1 MAQSSNIAELT
12 RLGFSPLDIDRIK
25 RHGYTDAQI
34 IYAVNDLIKHA
45 GATEGTVRDVF
56 EEAMPEL
63 FEEGLTSGHSS
74 LFKTLDQFE
83 QKQADWLFQGYIPK
97 GQITTLASDGGIG
110 KTSLWV
116 SLAAAVSSGEP
127 SFLDHEARK
136 PGKVLFMSTEDSVRV
151 VLKKRLVAAGA
162 AEHNI
167 ITPDFSKDETGFL
180 RKVKFGTQE
189 LEDVISAIKPDLCIF
204 DPLQGFLPQGTQMGD
219 RAAMRNCLAPLISLG
234 EKYGTTFLIICHTN
248 KRQSASGRNRI
259 ADSADLWDISRSVL
273 MMGWTEDK
281 GVRYLSQEK
290 CNYGP
295 LQETILFS
303 IDRDG
308 VIHPVGT
315 TWKRDREFQASR
327 KTQNSAPK
335 RNDCK
340 DWILETLMANEGSLK
355 TRELEDLAK
364 FDGYSPKTLRS
375 AKDELKTEGK
385 IYYRAEG
392 FKDKT
397 WYIHL
402 AAA

>member
-151 VLKKRLVAAGA
+151 VLKKRLVAA
-162 AEHNI
+162 I
-167 ITPDFSKDETGFL
+167 I
-180 RKVKFGTQE
+180 
-189 LEDVISAIKPDLCIF
+189 
-204 DPLQGFLPQGTQMGD
+204 
-219 RAAMRNCLAPLISLG
+219 
-234 EKYGTTFLIICHTN
+234 
-248 KRQSASGRNRI
+248 
-259 ADSADLWDISRSVL
+259 
-273 MMGWTEDK
+273 
-281 GVRYLSQEK
+281 
-290 CNYGP
+290 
-295 LQETILFS
+295 
-303 IDRDG
+303 
-308 VIHPVGT
+308 
-315 TWKRDREFQASR
+315 WKKA
-327 KTQNSAPK
+327 
-335 RNDCK
+335 
-340 DWILETLMANEGSLK
+340 L
-355 TRELEDLAK
+355 
-364 FDGYSPKTLRS
+364 
-375 AKDELKTEGK
+375 
-385 IYYRAEG
+385 
-392 FKDKT
+392 
-397 WYIHL
+397 
-402 AAA
+402 